1 MHKLK
6 GNAMAK
12 RSIKA
17 MRREELMDA
26 AVAVIGDEGMS
37 GATMAAIARR
47 AGMSAGLVNHY
58 FDSKEELMALAMR
71 NLSNLFRQDILKL
84 APANPTPV
92 QRLRAIV
99 DGSFAPQHLGAPKRA
114 AAWMQFMIASQ
125 TEPRIKHLYHL
136 TGARFVS
143 NIRYAV
149 KQLVPASQVDDT
161 VNGIVAL
168 IDGFFWQIARDYE
181 EGDLENARRIC
192 WRYVCLLIPAIN
204 P

>member
-99 DGSFAPQHLGAPKRA
+99 DGSFAPQHLGA
-114 AAWMQFMIASQ
+114 
-125 TEPRIKHLYHL
+125 
-136 TGARFVS
+136 
-143 NIRYAV
+143 
-149 KQLVPASQVDDT
+149 
-161 VNGIVAL
+161 
-168 IDGFFWQIARDYE
+168 
-181 EGDLENARRIC
+181 
-192 WRYVCLLIPAIN
+192 
-204 P
+204 